1 MAFQRTARRAKD
13 LSASINWDKI
23 LNGPVRP
30 HPNVALLRSQVAKV
44 NANVALYSQPPAP
57 IDWAAYKSKMR
68 DPLYVELM
76 QKQLAGMEYDTKS
89 VEDVSALYNVQEV
102 EANWAQMLKELSAEY
117 EESAA
122 ELVFLDED
130 LAKRKRTRTTLD
142 TTVADLLKEYPEL
155 EEEID
160 DEIANHDWE
169 KDVE

>member
-1 MAFQRTARRAKD
+1 MIVQ
-13 LSASINWDKI
+13 W
-23 LNGPVRP
+23 
-30 HPNVALLRSQVAKV
+30 
-44 NANVALYSQPPAP
+44 LYQ
-57 IDWAAYKSKMR
+57 
-68 DPLYVELM
+68 
-76 QKQLAGMEYDTKS
+76 
-89 VEDVSALYNVQEV
+89 
-102 EANWAQMLKELSAEY
+102 Y

-160 DEIANHDWE
+160 DEIAAHDWE